1 MTSPLMG
8 DPDVLGMARL
18 REKLKKLI
26 VKITKG
32 RIIN

>member
-1 MTSPLMG
+1 MG